1 MVLKDR
7 PALLRFQPANTQNR
21 VLKLV
26 NPGLTHIGDNPS
38 RPWGS
43 RDGWGGI
50 VIEYDEVHQRAA
62 IQLGSDYLLRAVG
75 AANRHLGG
83 DLTRGAV
90 FIGVIQANIRL
101 LAPSPEEDGI
111 ETACPKPVSGGALA
125 AMLGIPA
132 ETVRRK
138 VKTLI
143 EDGYLVRVNGG
154 LTVPAEVLARP
165 EISRLVRANYL
176 NLRRL
181 FRQLRRV
188 GVDMGRESGALG
200 EALEN

>member
-1 MVLKDR
+1 M
-7 PALLRFQPANTQNR
+7 
-21 VLKLV
+21 
-26 NPGLTHIGDNPS
+26 
-38 RPWGS
+38 
-43 RDGWGGI
+43 
-50 VIEYDEVHQRAA
+50 IEYDEVHQRAA

-101 LAPSPEEDGI
+101 LAPGSDEDGM